1 MQTLDGWL
9 SVMSFDLAD
18 SAFNNQWFMQIK
30 KNGQIKHQ
38 TDMTQTRLSKTNI
51 RVNWGKES
59 RPSVWPQFLF
69 SKKSNFI
76 SKIEFLFRKC
86 HFYLK
91 STNFEAD
98 WGFLKHIHFET
109 GQIFDENAHF
119 KIKFK
124 SNSTKCEKILF
135 ENCNFSRNHER
146 EICDFGKKMA
156 ITGKWLIFDIFV
168 SQNSPNF
175 NKYQKF
181 LGWKW
186 TILMQKYT

>member
-30 KNGQIKHQ
+30 KRSNKTSNRHDSDQ
-38 TDMTQTRLSKTNI
+38 TVQNQHSGKL
-51 RVNWGKES
+51 GKES

-135 ENCNFSRNHER
+135 ENFNFSRNHER
-146 EICDFGKKMA
+146 EICDFGKK
-156 ITGKWLIFDIFV
+156 KWR
-168 SQNSPNF
+168 
-175 NKYQKF
+175 
-181 LGWKW
+181 
-186 TILMQKYT
+186 